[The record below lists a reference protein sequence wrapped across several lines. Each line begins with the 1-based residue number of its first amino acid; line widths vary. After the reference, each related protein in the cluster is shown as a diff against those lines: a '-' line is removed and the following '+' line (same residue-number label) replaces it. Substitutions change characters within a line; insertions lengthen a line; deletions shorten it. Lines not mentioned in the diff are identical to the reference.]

1 MELDLLRRACEV
13 GVGEAV
19 GWRMGWRRRGA
30 LAPLCPHQRLCAAS
44 APLRHLRSVLYYPL
58 VRGRCDH
65 ASVTPPST
73 QCFFFS
79 SGSPLFMSCCQP
91 ASKVAHVFLSTHG
104 ASLCLWRVGALST
117 VTSLSCSS
125 IQVMMRPARLP
136 IVRFGPLIPT
146 PWRAERSRARRVSS
160 SSKLLLLLTARRVL
174 PRSASPSAVKENQR
188 YSAPRFLR
196 QTGDA
201 RPLSAARTRHAV
213 QR

>member
-1 MELDLLRRACEV
+1 MSRAGCLVTRHLRGSGA
-13 GVGEAV
+13 GPLEA
-19 GWRMGWRRRGA
+19 GLRGGRGLEHGLEA
-30 LAPLCPHQRLCAAS
+30 QGCSCAAAPS
-44 APLRHLRSVLYYPL
+44 PAPLRRLHAPP
-58 VRGRCDH
+58 VRGRPRLRHTQH
-65 ASVTPPST
+65 AV
-73 QCFFFS
+73 FFFS
-79 SGSPLFMSCCQP
+79 SGSPLFMSCCQH
-91 ASKVAHVFLSTHG
+91 ASKVAHVF
-104 ASLCLWRVGALST
+104 ASLRLRCTLGSRL
-117 VTSLSCSS
+117 TSLFRSS

-146 PWRAERSRARRVSS
+146 PWRAERN
-160 SSKLLLLLTARRVL
+160 VL

>member
-1 MELDLLRRACEV
+1 MRGPAPTREPRRRARDAPHEGCSGAGPLEA
-13 GVGEAV
+13 GLRGGRGEAV

-146 PWRAERSRARRVSS
+146 PWRAEPSRGQFF
-160 SSKLLLLLTARRVL
+160 RVL
-174 PRSASPSAVKENQR
+174 PPL
-188 YSAPRFLR
+188 AP
-196 QTGDA
+196 
-201 RPLSAARTRHAV
+201 
-213 QR
+213 

>member
-1 MELDLLRRACEV
+1 MRGTAPTREPRRLYYPLRAGGLVTRHTRGVVELDLLRRACEV

-44 APLRHLRSVLYYPL
+44 APPRSGISLLTPP

-91 ASKVAHVFLSTHG
+91 ASKVAHVFLSTRG
-104 ASLCLWRVGALST
+104 FAVPAVPACGGSLYT
-117 VTSLSCSS
+117 VTSLSRSS

-146 PWRAERSRARRVSS
+146 PWPAER
-160 SSKLLLLLTARRVL
+160 LVL
-174 PRSASPSAVKENQR
+174 PRSASEFTANSP
-188 YSAPRFLR
+188 
-196 QTGDA
+196 
-201 RPLSAARTRHAV
+201 
-213 QR
+213 